1 MTGAEPAGGAD
12 TAAVRISRRV
22 SNLAL
27 LVVVVLVLLSGLAS
41 WLVVAHAQRWVVAG
55 HGAAGLA
62 VLGLVGS
69 KAPVV
74 RSGLSR
80 ARVSRWASV
89 VLAVLIVLALL
100 SGVLHSTGLAVR
112 APGGQRSMWW
122 HVAAGLALVPLL
134 AWHALARRQRPRR
147 DDLDRRLALRAG
159 GLAVLAAAGWLS
171 LEGAVLASGLPGA
184 RRRPTGSY
192 LQALPQ
198 PTIWLADRV
207 PSGTDA
213 PGWTVSVRDDDGRRT
228 LSLADLASLPRTERR
243 AVIDCTSGWA
253 SEQDWSGVALGDL
266 VRGADSGRSVVV
278 RSVTGY
284 SRRFA
289 PDELDGLLLATAMAG
304 EPLPGRLGAP
314 VRLVA
319 PGRRGFWWVK
329 WVVAVEVEDAPSWWQ
344 PPLPL
349 R

>member
-1 MTGAEPAGGAD
+1 MR
-12 TAAVRISRRV
+12 VSRRV

-41 WLVVAHAQRWVVAG
+41 WLVVAPAQRWVVAG

-62 VLGLVGS
+62 VLGLIRF

-74 RSGLSR
+74 RSGLRRSR
-80 ARVSRWASV
+80 GSRWASV
-89 VLAVLIVLALL
+89 VLAVLTVLALA
-100 SGVLHSTGLAVR
+100 SGVLHSTGLAVW
-112 APGGQRSMWW
+112 APGGQRTMWW
-122 HVAAGLALVPLL
+122 HVATGLALVPLL
-134 AWHALARRQRPRR
+134 AWHTLARRQRPRR
-147 DDLDRRLALRAG
+147 DDLDRRIVLRVG
-159 GLAVLAAAGWLS
+159 GLGVLAAAGWLA
-171 LEGAVLASGLPGA
+171 LEGAVRAGGLPGA

-207 PSGTDA
+207 PAGTDA
-213 PGWTVSVRDDDGRRT
+213 PGWTVSVRDDDGPRT
-228 LSLADLASLPRTERR
+228 LALADLAALPRTEVR

-253 SEQDWSGVALGDL
+253 SEQDWSGVALDDL
-266 VRGADSGRSVVV
+266 VRGADGGRSVVV
-278 RSVTGY
+278 RSATGY

-304 EPLPGRLGAP
+304 EPLRRRLGAP

-349 R
+349 Q